1 MAENR
6 SLLGRILDNVGISFG
21 TSDKALS
28 TVPDYDSSP
37 YARGVAGVSHAQK
50 RSTQQL
56 RRWSRT
62 NPWIRAAIN
71 LRRTQVS
78 RAKWDIVSVDSDSPV
93 NPAKVDQIKKLL
105 RMPNERMD
113 SWRSLMEPIIED
125 ILVLDQGV
133 LEVET
138 TKGGRIGLKSNPV
151 AGLYAKDGAK
161 IVFDSGWDGSD
172 PNKPRYYEMAEDG
185 REVRGYLNHE
195 LIVII
200 SNPVTYTPLGL
211 SPLEVL
217 AETIESD
224 LAAAAY
230 NAKAVMAAAPPGVLH
245 LGEGVRPDQVDAFRA
260 YWDAEIA
267 GRSQIAITG
276 GGKGIQWM
284 PLASSN
290 RDMQF
295 MEWQVY
301 LARKICAVFGVQP
314 QDIGIGFDV
323 NRASADV
330 GAAFTQDVGIAP
342 LLDLIAEYMTRE
354 IVWRYDEN
362 LRFAYTEMGKQSQA
376 EMSSYYKQALAGL
389 PWLRLNDAL
398 RERGQDGVGEHGE
411 QIWLP
416 SPQGYMPMDIYLK
429 YLDKLV
435 SDGGAPTPDG
445 NTPPTANN
453 PQGVPSPD
461 QGEDMVPDN
470 TPDNAPQSQTS
481 KADGDP
487 IIVCDIDGTLTV
499 SDGSNEPNAGVIDYL
514 QRKAENHRIFVVSAR
529 SAKRLDETRA
539 WLEDNDVP
547 HDALYLSDFPAGAGL
562 QFKKYKIGK
571 ILKESGN
578 VVEAIEND
586 AEVRAAYKA
595 AGATNVHGP
604 EEISSKFAA
613 ADYSGINLS
622 VPSAV
627 KAEAKRGLKWREEFG
642 RGGIG
647 PGQTTA
653 RMLIN
658 NEMTIPRVRKMRAF
672 LARHEV
678 DKQGEGFNPGEK
690 GYPSAGRIAWALWGG
705 NPGQGWANKIMR
717 QVEAREKR

>member
-1 MAENR
+1 MAESR
-6 SLLGRILDNVGISFG
+6 SLFSRILGGAGISFG
-21 TSDKALS
+21 GAEKAIS
-28 TVPDYDSSP
+28 TVPEYDNAP
-37 YARGVAGVSHAQK
+37 YARGVAGVTHHAK

-78 RAKWDIVSVDSDSPV
+78 RAKWDIVAVDSDSPV
-93 NPAKVDQIKKLL
+93 NARKVDEIKRLL
-105 RMPNERMD
+105 RQPNAKME
-113 SWRSLMEPIIED
+113 SFRSMMEPVIED
-125 ILVLDQGV
+125 MLVLDQGV
-133 LEVET
+133 IEVVP
-138 TKGGRIGLKSNPV
+138 TKGGRIGASARPIASLHNKN
-151 AGLYAKDGAK
+151 AAN
-161 IVFDSGWDGSD
+161 IVFDSSWDGSD
-172 PNKPRYYEMAEDG
+172 LSQPRYYEMADDG
-185 REVRGYLNHE
+185 REVARYLNDE
-195 LIVII
+195 LIVMIA
-200 SNPVTYTPLGL
+200 NPVTYTPLGL

-217 AETIESD
+217 ADTIESD

-230 NAKAVMAAAPPGVLH
+230 NSKAVMAAAPPGVLH
-245 LGEGVRPDQVDAFRA
+245 LGEGVRADQVDAFRA

-323 NRASADV
+323 NRSTSET

-342 LLDLIAEYMTRE
+342 LMDLVAEYLTRE
-354 IVWRYDEN
+354 IVWRYDDE
-362 LRFAYTEMGKQSQA
+362 LRFAYTDMGRQSQG
-376 EMSSYYKQALAGL
+376 EMSAYYKTALAGM

-398 RERGQDGVGEHGE
+398 RERGQDGVGEQGE
-411 QIWLP
+411 QIWIP
-416 SPQGYMPMDIYLK
+416 TPQGYMPMDIYMK
-429 YLDKLV
+429 YLENLV
-435 SDGGAPTPDG
+435 AGAGALGPE

-453 PQGVPSPD
+453 PQGVPTPPQGPD
-461 QGEDMVPDN
+461 MTPDN
-470 TPDNAPQSQTS
+470 TPPNAPQSQAE

-487 IIVCDIDGTLTV
+487 IIVCDIDGTLTT
-499 SDGSNEPNAGVIDYL
+499 SDGSDKPNEAVVDYL
-514 QRKAENHRIFVVSAR
+514 QRKSENHRIFIVSAR
-529 SAKRLDETRA
+529 SMKRLEETRA

-547 HDALYLSDFPAGAGL
+547 HDALYLSDFPTGAGL
-562 QFKKYKIGK
+562 QFKKYKISK
-571 ILKESGN
+571 ILKENGN
-578 VVEAIEND
+578 VAEAIEND
-586 AEVRAAYKA
+586 VEAREAYRS
-595 AGATNVHGP
+595 AGVTNVHAP
-604 EEISSKFAA
+604 DEIAGKYAA
-613 ADYSGINLS
+613 ADYSGINLN

-627 KAEAKRGLKWREEFG
+627 KAEAQRGLKWREEFG

-647 PGQTTA
+647 PGQVTA
-653 RMLIN
+653 RMLIGN
-658 NEMTIPRVRKMRAF
+658 KMTIARVRKMRAF

-678 DKQGEGFNPGEK
+678 DKQGEGFSPGEK

>member
-1 MAENR
+1 MAERR
-6 SLLGRILDNVGISFG
+6 SFLSRLFG
-21 TSDKALS
+21 ARDAVANAIT
-28 TVPDYDSSP
+28 TVPEYDSAP
-37 YARGVAGVSHAQK
+37 YARGVAGVTHHAK

-56 RRWSRT
+56 RRWSRN

-78 RAKWDIVSVDSDSPV
+78 RAKWDIVAVDSDSPV
-93 NPAKVDQIKKLL
+93 NPKKVAQIKALL
-105 RMPNERMD
+105 RKPNPKME
-113 SWRSLMEPIIED
+113 SWRSLIEPVVED
-125 ILVLDQGV
+125 VLVLDQGA

-138 TKGGRIGLKSNPV
+138 TNGGRIGTSGKPIAAIYS
-151 AGLYAKDGAK
+151 KDAAR
-161 IVFDSGWDGSD
+161 IVFDSSWDGSD
-172 PNKPRYYEMAEDG
+172 PKAPRYYEFDDDG
-185 REVRGYLNHE
+185 REAARFLNDE

-200 SNPVTYTPLGL
+200 SNPVTYSPLGL

-217 AETIESD
+217 AETIEAD

-245 LGEGVRPDQVDAFRA
+245 LGEGVRADQVDAFRA

-276 GGKGIQWM
+276 GGKGMQWM

-323 NRASADV
+323 NRSTADV

-342 LLDLIAEYMTRE
+342 LLDLIAEYLTRE

-362 LRFAYTEMGKQSQA
+362 LRFAYTDMGRQTQA

-398 RERGQDGVGEHGE
+398 RERGQDGVGEMGE

-416 SPQGYMPMDIYLK
+416 TPQGYMPMSIYLE
-429 YLDKLV
+429 YLENIVEGPED
-435 SDGGAPTPDG
+435 DPEGTNPTGA
-445 NTPPTANN
+445 NQ

-461 QGEDMVPDN
+461 QGEDMVEDN
-470 TPDNAPQSQTS
+470 TPEEAAQSQSS
-481 KADGDP
+481 KTAGDP
-487 IIVCDIDGTLTV
+487 IVVSDIDGTLTT
-499 SDGSNEPNAGVIDYL
+499 SDGSDEPNESVINYL
-514 QRKAENHRIFVVSAR
+514 QRKSENHRIVIISSR
-529 SAKRLDETRA
+529 STKRLEETRD
-539 WLEDNDVP
+539 WLEANDVP
-547 HDALYLSDFPAGAGL
+547 HDELYLSDFPAGAGL
-562 QFKKYKIGK
+562 QFKKYKMSK
-571 ILKESGN
+571 VMKDMGN

-586 AEVRAAYKA
+586 VDAREAYRSVGVR
-595 AGATNVHGP
+595 NVHSP
-604 EEISSKFAA
+604 DEVKQSHKAV
-613 ADYSGINLS
+613 DYSGINLN

-627 KAEAKRGLKWREEFG
+627 KAEARLGLDWRKEFG

-647 PGQTTA
+647 PGQVTA
-653 RMLIN
+653 RMLAGN
-658 NEMTIPRVRKMRAF
+658 KMTIARVRKMRAY

-678 DKQGEGFNPGEK
+678 DKQGEGWSPGEK

-705 NPGQGWANKIMR
+705 NPGQGWSNKIMR
-717 QVEAREKR
+717 QVEAREKS

>member
-1 MAENR
+1 MAEKQ
-6 SLLGRILDNVGISFG
+6 SLFGRILGGVGISFG
-21 TSDKALS
+21 TSDKAMS
-28 TVPDYDSSP
+28 TTPEYDDAP
-37 YARGVAGVSHAQK
+37 YARGVAGVTHHAK

-78 RAKWDIVSVDSDSPV
+78 RAKWDIVAIDSDSPV
-93 NPAKVDQIKKLL
+93 NPKKVQEIKDLFRTPNAK
-105 RMPNERMD
+105 ME
-113 SWRSLMEPIIED
+113 SYRSLMEPIIED
-125 ILVLDQGV
+125 ILVLDQGAI
-133 LEVET
+133 EVVP
-138 TKGGRIGLKSNPV
+138 TKGGRIGSGNRPI
-151 AGLYAKDGAK
+151 AALYGKDSAK
-161 IVFDSGWDGSD
+161 IVFDSAWDGSD
-172 PNKPRYYEMAEDG
+172 LERPRYYEFDPDG
-185 REVRGYLNHE
+185 REVARYLNHE

-217 AETIESD
+217 SETIESD

-245 LGEGVRPDQVDAFRA
+245 LGEGVRADQVDAFRA

-284 PLASSN
+284 PLASTN

-323 NRASADV
+323 NRSSSET

-342 LLDLIAEYMTRE
+342 LLDLIAEYLTRE
-354 IVWRYDEN
+354 IVWRYDKN
-362 LRFAYTEMGKQSQA
+362 LRFAYTDMGRQSQG
-376 EMSSYYKQALAGL
+376 EMAAYYKTALAGL

-398 RERGQDGVGEHGE
+398 RERGQDGVGEQGE
-411 QIWLP
+411 QIWIP
-416 SPQGYMPMDIYLK
+416 TPQGYMPMDVYMK
-429 YLDKLV
+429 YLNNLV
-435 SDGGAPTPDG
+435 SGGQPDPEG
-445 NTPPTANN
+445 NTPPSANQ
-453 PQGVPSPD
+453 PQGVPTPP
-461 QGEDMVPDN
+461 QGSDMTPDN
-470 TPDNAPQSQTS
+470 TPPNAPQSQS
-481 KADGDP
+481 EKAEGGS
-487 IIVCDIDGTLTV
+487 IIVCDIDGTLTT
-499 SDGSNEPNAGVIDYL
+499 SDGSDEANKAVVAYL
-514 QRKAENHRIFVVSAR
+514 QEKSDTNRIFIVSAR
-529 SAKRLDETRA
+529 SIKRLEETRA
-539 WLEDNDVP
+539 WLEENEVPNDE
-547 HDALYLSDFPAGAGL
+547 LYLSNFPAGAGL
-562 QFKKYKIGK
+562 QFKRDRISH
-571 ILKESGN
+571 ILNDHGV

-586 AEVRAAYKA
+586 AEVRDAYKE
-595 AGATNVHGP
+595 AGAQNVHGP
-604 EEISSKFAA
+604 EDIAKNYAA
-613 ADYSGINLS
+613 ADYSGINLN

-627 KAEAKRGLKWREEFG
+627 QAEAKRGLKWREEFG

-647 PGQTTA
+647 PGQATA
-653 RMLIN
+653 RMLIGN
-658 NEMTIPRVRKMRAF
+658 QMTIARVRKMRAF

-678 DKQGEGFNPGEK
+678 DKQGEGFSPGQT

-705 NPGQGWANKIMR
+705 DSGQSWSGKIMR
-717 QVEAREKR
+717 QVESREKR

>member
-1 MAENR
+1 MAESR
-6 SLLGRILDNVGISFG
+6 SLFGRILDGVGLSFG
-21 TSDKALS
+21 TSDKAMS
-28 TVPDYDSSP
+28 TTPEYDDAP
-37 YARGVAGVSHAQK
+37 YARGVAGVTHHAK

-78 RAKWDIVSVDSDSPV
+78 RAKWDIVALDSDSPV
-93 NPAKVDQIKKLL
+93 NPKKVQEIKDLM
-105 RMPNERMD
+105 RMPNAKME
-113 SWRSLMEPIIED
+113 SFRSLIEPVIED
-125 ILVLDQGV
+125 ILVLDQGAI
-133 LEVET
+133 EVVP
-138 TKGGRIGLKSNPV
+138 TKGGRIGSSNKPI
-151 AGLYAKDGAK
+151 AALYGKDASK
-161 IVFDSGWDGSD
+161 IVFDSSWDGSD
-172 PNKPRYYEMAEDG
+172 PAKPRYYEFDPDG
-185 REVRGYLNHE
+185 REVARYLNGE
-195 LIVII
+195 LVVII
-200 SNPVTYTPLGL
+200 ANPVTYTPLGL

-217 AETIESD
+217 SETIEAD

-230 NAKAVMAAAPPGVLH
+230 NSKAVMAAAPPGVLH
-245 LGEGVRPDQVDAFRA
+245 LGEGVRADQVDAFRA

-323 NRASADV
+323 NRSTSEQ

-342 LLDLIAEYMTRE
+342 LLDLIAEYLTRE

-362 LRFAYTEMGKQSQA
+362 LRFAYTDMGRQSQG
-376 EMSSYYKQALAGL
+376 EMSAYYKTALAGL

-398 RERGQDGVGEHGE
+398 RERGQDGVGVEGE

-416 SPQGYMPMDIYLK
+416 SPQGYMPMDVYMK
-429 YLDKLV
+429 YLDNLV
-435 SDGGAPTPDG
+435 NNGQPGPEG
-445 NTPPTANN
+445 NLPPTANN
-453 PQGVPSPD
+453 PQGVSSPP
-461 QGEDMVPDN
+461 QGSDMTPDN
-470 TPDNAPQSQTS
+470 TPSNSPQSQTA
-481 KADGDP
+481 KAAGDP

-499 SDGSNEPNAGVIDYL
+499 SDGSDEANDAVVDYL
-514 QRKAENHRIFVVSAR
+514 QRKADNHRIFIVSAR
-529 SAKRLDETRA
+529 SAKRLEETRL
-539 WLEDNDVP
+539 WLEENDIP

-562 QFKKYKIGK
+562 QFKRYKISK
-571 ILKESGN
+571 IMKEDGN

-586 AEVRAAYKA
+586 GDVREAYRA

-604 EEISSKFAA
+604 DEIAANYAA

-627 KAEAKRGLKWREEFG
+627 VAEAKRGLKWREEFG

-653 RMLIN
+653 RMLIGGK
-658 NEMTIPRVRKMRAF
+658 MTIPRVRKMRAF

-705 NPGQGWANKIMR
+705 NPGQSWANKIMR